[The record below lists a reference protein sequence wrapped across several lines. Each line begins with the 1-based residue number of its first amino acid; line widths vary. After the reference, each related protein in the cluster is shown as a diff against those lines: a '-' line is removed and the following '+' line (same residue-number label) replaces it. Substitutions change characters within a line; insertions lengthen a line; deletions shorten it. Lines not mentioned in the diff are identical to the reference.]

1 MLNKSFAALAA
12 LALIATMASPVSAD
26 TRGKKNT
33 YRQYQNYGQSYGQYY
48 GEQPYTTG
56 RARSRPDPS
65 SYDGR
70 HTGQP
75 RTCGHNFFQY
85 DIEGVPVGPY
95 CD

>member
-1 MLNKSFAALAA
+1 MLNKGLTAFATV
-12 LALIATMASPVSAD
+12 ALIAATISPLSAD
-26 TRGKKNT
+26 TRSKKNT
-33 YRQYQNYGQSYGQYY
+33 YRQYQNYDQPYGNQ
-48 GEQPYTTG
+48 QYTTG

-70 HTGQP
+70 RTGNP
-75 RTCGHNFFQY
+75 RTCGSNFFRY

>member
-1 MLNKSFAALAA
+1 MLNKGLTALAA
-12 LALIATMASPVSAD
+12 VALIAAMGSPLSAD
-26 TRGKKNT
+26 TRSKKNT
-33 YRQYQNYGQSYGQYY
+33 YRQHQNYDQYY
-48 GEQPYTTG
+48 GNQQYTTG

-70 HTGQP
+70 RTGNP
-75 RTCGHNFFQY
+75 RTCGSNFFQY